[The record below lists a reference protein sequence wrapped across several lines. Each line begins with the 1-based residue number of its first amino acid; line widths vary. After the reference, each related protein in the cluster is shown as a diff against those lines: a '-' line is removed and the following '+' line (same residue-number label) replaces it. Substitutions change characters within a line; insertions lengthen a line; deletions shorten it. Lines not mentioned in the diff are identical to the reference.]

1 MKPTTTGDTEMQPSH
16 WKWIL
21 CGLTAS
27 LIVSGCE
34 LFKSS
39 YPFKGKTI
47 GAIDKSN
54 AISADE
60 LFGMDYQTAKK
71 YIGKDLTIT
80 GLRPSKIWMK
90 DTTTGHTT
98 CEFSFSRFSD
108 SALVRSRE
116 VSFAFIS
123 KPEDVQDMIPAED
136 YVDLNLVTPK
146 NFYSNNLSPCFLE
159 SEGVFWCKSKLDSTG
174 VDCPF
179 DPVDLFVSGKVLYS
193 GGDSA
198 DRILSWHFIA
208 TGIAN

>member
-1 MKPTTTGDTEMQPSH
+1 MQPSH

-21 CGLTAS
+21 CGLTAT

-123 KPEDVQDMIPAED
+123 KPEDVQDMISAEEH
-136 YVDLNLVTPK
+136 VDLNLVTPK
-146 NFYSNNLSPCFLE
+146 NFYSNNLSPCFLK

-179 DPVDLFVSGKVLYS
+179 DPVDLFVSGKVLFS